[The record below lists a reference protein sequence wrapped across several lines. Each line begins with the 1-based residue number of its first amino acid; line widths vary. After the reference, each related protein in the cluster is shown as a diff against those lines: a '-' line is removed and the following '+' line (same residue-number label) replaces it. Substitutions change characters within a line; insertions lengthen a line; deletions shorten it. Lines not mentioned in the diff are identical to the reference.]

1 MSSTKNYSFGSQGG
15 FVEKIQKA
23 LNRIGNFGLT
33 IDGIFGRKTEGAVK
47 DVQEQYGLDV
57 DGIVGKDT
65 QGVLF
70 GDGDSSGSDTTPTT
84 VDNPV
89 FNGKNY
95 TDTDEGEAALEAKNA
110 ADAAVAGYGDFTYG
124 NQEQLDAIIQDI
136 LNRKDFSYDFNSDA
150 IYQQYKDAY
159 IQQGKMAMQ
168 DAIGQASAMTGG
180 YGNSYAA
187 TAGNQAYQAH
197 LSELNDV
204 IPELYQMAYD
214 RYTQEGQDML
224 NKYSLLTDDYG
235 RAYGEYTDKYGRLV
249 DQRDYTSADFYS
261 GADLYNKDRDTA
273 NSLAQKEFEN
283 ALSLN
288 EDDRAERTLAMQEE
302 AWALERSA
310 YEDTLDLGGGVVE
323 TGGSYTGNTSTG
335 DTYTGGAKP
344 NYDNEGYSESIVSKA
359 QGILGIHQDGKW
371 GADSAS
377 AAKELGYNSLGEL
390 ISAMTGGTGRFFE
403 GSTYDEACAYLM
415 TRGVTKNQIN
425 SLLHTQSDW
434 NTRKSSSQIAGSD
447 SADITAHKNYKEYL
461 ESAVLYLTMTYGNK

>member
-1 MSSTKNYSFGSQGG
+1 MSFSGNISYGATGDIVK
-15 FVEKIQKA
+15 KIQEA
-23 LNRIGNFGLT
+23 LNKTGNYNLT
-33 IDGIFGRKTEGAVK
+33 VDGIWGKNTDSAVRDYQK
-47 DVQEQYGLDV
+47 ANGLDV
-57 DGIVGKDT
+57 DGIVGEKT
-65 QGVLF
+65 WASLF
-70 GDGDSSGSDTTPTT
+70 GGGASGGSDTPPTT

-95 TDTDEGEAALEAKNA
+95 TDTDEVKAALDAKNA

-261 GADLYNKDRDTA
+261 GADLYNADRDTA
-273 NSLAQKEFEN
+273 NSLAQKEYEN
-283 ALSLN
+283 GLSLR
-288 EDDRAERTLAMQEE
+288 EDARAERTLAMQEE
-302 AWALERSA
+302 AWELERDS
-310 YEDTLDLGGGVVE
+310 YTSDSSSGGGS
-323 TGGSYTGNTSTG
+323 TGGGSTGGGSSNSGSSGGGSY
-335 DTYTGGAKP
+335 
-344 NYDNEGYSESIVSKA
+344 DNSGYSSSDVKKA
-359 QGILGIHQDGKW
+359 QALVGASQDGKW
-371 GADSAS
+371 GADSAKK
-377 AAKELGYNSLGEL
+377 AKEMGYNSLEEVM
-390 ISAMTGGTGRFFE
+390 AAVGGGGGGFT
-403 GSTYDEACAYLM
+403 GSTYNDAISYMESNGIKGAPLAGLM
-415 TRGVTKNQIN
+415 TSSEWNRRRSSYETTKIG
-425 SLLHTQSDW
+425 
-434 NTRKSSSQIAGSD
+434 SSEV
-447 SADITAHKNYKEYL
+447 KNYSSYGDYL
-461 ESAVLYLTMTYGNK
+461 KDYVKYAVETYGN